1 MSEIID
7 MVQTKVEE
15 NSPIIETRRTLS
27 NVSECS
33 IANSNITD
41 CSEYL
46 LYKLKTCIPDDE
58 SMQVYFDKCQINCY
72 HALTILERDLC
83 DHIYMIQESNISDN
97 NLMLAIEFFLSV
109 GKYRYYSKRIINDF
123 MDKIVSSEMKKERI
137 TNIYHNIDDEDMK
150 SFISK
155 WM

>member
-1 MSEIID
+1 MSETID
-7 MVQTKVEE
+7 MNQTKVTE

-58 SMQVYFDKCQINCY
+58 SMQVYFDKCQVNCH

-83 DHIYMIQESNISDN
+83 DHTYMIMESNITDN
-97 NLMLAIEFFLSV
+97 HLMLAIEFFLSI
-109 GKYRYYSKRIINDF
+109 GKYRYYSKQIINEF
-123 MDKIVSSEMKKERI
+123 MEKISSSEMKKERI
-137 TNIYHNIDDEDMK
+137 TNIYHNIEDEDMK